1 MHKTYGPLFIALAIV
16 ATCAFGSVAIA
27 SSDILKSDSRLAL
40 ELEQQRQAAQ
50 RAQQRAEQQQP
61 LWNTIAVIG
70 SAIGLGLLGLWA
82 YNWHADKAVAR
93 RRITPDA
100 SGRYAIPDPQTFSK
114 EVAAHLAA
122 MMTAGQMQAQI
133 SAARSAQNVPHTYA
147 PKIEV
152 KESPVVS
159 GNPIEALTTGDTL
172 TAATNVPTLPVAPSF
187 ADLVNQGFHART
199 DRMLLGFGVDG
210 PIYGGIDA
218 LLSTAIAGRPG
229 QGKSTTLRMVYAQCL
244 QVGADVML
252 LDPHGSIA
260 GDVQQGPSQLVAST
274 GAELDDAAAW
284 LTGELERRLTAYRA
298 GERAFRPLLVMAD
311 EMPVISISSKNAV
324 QALGRVV
331 LEARKVGG
339 YALISGQGLP
349 ASNFGWR
356 LVRDALSSR
365 IIHKTTQA
373 EGLRAGLDKQ
383 AAQLLEHLQPG
394 YAVLDGPVQP
404 QIVAIP
410 LTTAED
416 LSSVPYVP
424 SLQAEPL
431 PSNVVTF
438 TPKRVSMAAERP
450 MLDADTLPETLQATG
465 TTGPQN
471 GVQSVTA
478 ATVEA
483 PQPLILEAVP
493 EIERAQILAL
503 AKAGVSRRQ
512 IGQQLYGTVGGAAYG
527 KVKSTLDAAGL

>member
-1 MHKTYGPLFIALAIV
+1 MRPLAPYVLISGLLA
-16 ATCAFGSVAIA
+16 A
-27 SSDILKSDSRLAL
+27 SSAYLFGLAPT
-40 ELEQQRQAAQ
+40 AA
-50 RAQQRAEQQQP
+50 A
-61 LWNTIAVIG
+61 
-70 SAIGLGLLGLWA
+70 GLLLGVGSLA
-82 YNWHADKAVAR
+82 YLVYDHYSDKATQR
-93 RRITPDA
+93 RRIAPDA
-100 SGRYAIPDPQTFSK
+100 NGLYPIDTKELSR
-114 EVAAHLAA
+114 EVAQHVALTLAGGA
-122 MMTAGQMQAQI
+122 MTAAVERARAAQH
-133 SAARSAQNVPHTYA
+133 VPHHYA
-147 PKIEV
+147 PKIDLHQ
-152 KESPVVS
+152 PA
-159 GNPIEALTTGDTL
+159 ALPG
-172 TAATNVPTLPVAPSF
+172 AALPALITSSEPTPAALPLAPTFAQLVAG
-187 ADLVNQGFHART
+187 GFHART
-199 DRMLLGFGVDG
+199 DRMLLGYGVDG

-244 QVGADVML
+244 QVGAEVML

-260 GDVQQGPSQLVAST
+260 GDVQHGPSQLVAST

-284 LTGELERRLTAYRA
+284 LTSELERRLVAYREGA
-298 GERAFRPLLVMAD
+298 RVFRPLLVMAD
-311 EMPVISISSKNAV
+311 EMPVIALSSKPAV

-349 ASNFGWR
+349 AANFGGR

-365 IIHKTTQA
+365 IIHKTTAA

-383 AAQLLEHLQPG
+383 AAQLLEQLQPG

-424 SLQAEPL
+424 ALQAEPL

-450 MLDADTLPETLQATG
+450 MLDAHTQPETLQATG
-465 TTGPQN
+465 TKGPQN

-478 ATVEA
+478 ATVEV
-483 PQPLILEAVP
+483 PQALTPESVP

-503 AKAGVSRRQ
+503 AKAGISRRK
-512 IGQQLYGTVGGAAYG
+512 IGEQLYGAVGGQAYS
-527 KVKSTLDAAGL
+527 KVKATLDAAGL